1 MSSSNQESI
10 FYISSQ
16 ETSDIQSKKSNMTS
30 LISANIS
37 EDSDN
42 LFGFIKE
49 LAINND
55 LPLPNKDKDYG
66 VMNKDYNIF
75 SKQNSDFDLN
85 KEKLDRNM
93 LKNVLVIISKYS
105 H

>member
-1 MSSSNQESI
+1 MSSNEASI

-16 ETSDIQSKKSNMTS
+16 ETSAIQSKKSNMTS
-30 LISANIS
+30 LISANLS
-37 EDSDN
+37 DDNDN

-55 LPLPNKDKDYG
+55 LPLPNKEKDYG
-66 VMNKDYNIF
+66 LINQDYNIF
-75 SKQNSDFDLN
+75 SKQKSEFDLN

-93 LKNVLVIISKYS
+93 LKNVLLIISKYS

>member
-1 MSSSNQESI
+1 MSSNEASI

-16 ETSDIQSKKSNMTS
+16 ETSPIQSKKSNITS
-30 LISANIS
+30 LIKSNLS
-37 EDSDN
+37 EDKDN

-55 LPLPNKDKDYG
+55 LPLPNKEKDYG
-66 VMNKDYNIF
+66 LINQDYNIY
-75 SKQNSDFDLN
+75 SKQNSEFDLN

-93 LKNVLVIISKYS
+93 LKNVLLIISKYS